1 MSNITHP
8 IGVIG
13 FGVMGASMARNLAK
27 SGHAVLGY
35 SRTLSKVKALE
46 PDGITVS
53 SPEDIASQCQV
64 VLLSLIDGRSVKEV
78 LFGPHGIAPRM
89 AAGSLII
96 DTTTIAPDEAKQLA
110 GRCSALGLHFIDA
123 PVTGG
128 DVGARNGT
136 LAIMCGGSAED
147 FEGALPILNCIGK
160 KILHM
165 GPSGAG
171 QAMKAVN
178 QVAIGLGIV
187 AMTESLLLAEKL
199 GLPLPAALEVLQGGS
214 AGSWALSNYAPRLL
228 AGDLKPGFDAA
239 HMLKDLKIALK
250 TASGACAMPGTETT
264 TELFERLVALRPGM
278 GNHALIEAYK
288 K

>member
-1 MSNITHP
+1 MKHLSSP

-27 SGHAVLGY
+27 AGHTVLGH
-35 SRTLSKVKALE
+35 SRTPDKVKALE

-53 SPEDIASQCQV
+53 TPEDIASQCRV
-64 VLLSLIDGRSVKEV
+64 VLLSLIDGRSVEGV

-110 GRCSALGLHFIDA
+110 QRCAGLGLRFVDA

-147 FEGALPILNCIGK
+147 FERALPVLNCIGK

-171 QAMKAVN
+171 QSMKAVN

-199 GLPLPAALEVLQGGS
+199 GLPVSAALEVLQGGS

-228 AGDLKPGFDAA
+228 AGDLKPGFDAS

-250 TASGACAMPGTETT
+250 TASGMCPMPGTETT
-264 TELFERLVALRPGM
+264 TELFESLVSLRPGL